1 MAAIKCFDVVE
12 MVVEEASRQFTP
24 LFRENAERKG
34 VLKEYCAAID
44 ELAED
49 FNGESFEVSV
59 DDIKMTIS
67 IKLECPD
74 ILIQSKEHPFYELV
88 KRSTELHV
96 SHGDGD
102 NLAVEFVFPSI
113 WEKAI

>member
-1 MAAIKCFDVVE
+1 MIKCFDVVE
-12 MVVEEASRQFTP
+12 MVTEEASRQFSP
-24 LFRENAERKG
+24 LFRENAERKSI
-34 VLKEYCAAID
+34 LKEYCAALD
-44 ELAED
+44 EMAED
-49 FNGESFEVSV
+49 FNGEAFEVSV
-59 DDIKMTIS
+59 DDIEMTIS
-67 IKLECPD
+67 IKLACSD

-88 KRSTELHV
+88 KRSARFNI

>member
-1 MAAIKCFDVVE
+1 MAAIKCFDVVD
-12 MVVEEASRQFTP
+12 MVIEEASRQFAP

-34 VLKEYCAAID
+34 ILKEYCAALD

-59 DDIKMTIS
+59 DDIEMTIS
-67 IKLECPD
+67 VKLECSD

-88 KRSTELHV
+88 ERSTRFNI

-102 NLAVEFVFPSI
+102 NLAVEFIFPSI
-113 WEKAI
+113 WEKTV